1 MMARTNF
8 SMEDKYIRM
17 TRGDSLSFS
26 VQVYDE
32 EEAPFGQDLE
42 RAYFTCKSNRSDN
55 RFLFKKSLSDGIS
68 KVGPGA
74 YTVRVAPSDTASAK
88 PGKYFYDFEIGCNGD
103 VFTVMRGVL
112 EIMQDVTF

>member
-1 MMARTNF
+1 MVRTNF
-8 SMEDKYIRM
+8 TLEDKYIRM
-17 TRGDSLSFS
+17 VRGDTLSFG

-32 EEAPFGQDLE
+32 TGAPFGQDLE
-42 RAYFTCKSNRSDN
+42 RASFTCKSNRSDM
-55 RFLFKKSLSDGIS
+55 RYLFQKSLADGVS

-74 YTVRVAPSDTASAK
+74 YTVRVAPSDTADAK
-88 PGKYFYDFEIGCNGD
+88 PGKYLYDFEIGCNGD

>member
-1 MMARTNF
+1 MVRTNF
-8 SMEDKYIRM
+8 TMEDKYIRM
-17 TRGDSLSFS
+17 TRGDTLSFGI
-26 VQVYDE
+26 QVYDE
-32 EEAPFGQDLE
+32 EGAPFSQDLE
-42 RAYFTCKSNRSDN
+42 RACFTCKSNRSDS
-55 RFLFKKSLSDGIS
+55 RFLFKKSLSGGVS

-103 VFTVMRGVL
+103 VFTIMRGVL

>member
-1 MMARTNF
+1 MRANF
-8 SMEDKYIRM
+8 AMEDDYIRM
-17 TRGDSLSFS
+17 VRGDTISFGL
-26 VQVYDE
+26 QVYGDSGE
-32 EEAPFGQDLE
+32 PFDQDLE

-55 RFLFKKSLSDGIS
+55 RFLFKKSLSDGVS
-68 KVGPGA
+68 KVGQGA
-74 YTVRVAPSDTASAK
+74 YTVRVAPSDTANAK

>member
-1 MMARTNF
+1 MVRTNF

-17 TRGDSLSFS
+17 TRGDTLSFGI
-26 VQVYDE
+26 QVYDE
-32 EEAPFGQDLE
+32 EGAPFGQDLE
-42 RAYFTCKSNRSDN
+42 RAYFTCKSNRSDA
-55 RFLFKKSLSDGIS
+55 RYLFQKSLSDGVS

-74 YTVRVAPSDTASAK
+74 YTVRVDPSDTDSAK

>member
-1 MMARTNF
+1 MMRANF
-8 SMEDKYIRM
+8 TMEDKYIRM
-17 TRGDSLSFS
+17 VRGDTLSFG

-32 EEAPFGQDLE
+32 EGAPFGQDLE

-55 RFLFKKSLSDGIS
+55 RFLFKKSLSDGVS
-68 KVGPGA
+68 KVGPGT
-74 YTVRVAPSDTASAK
+74 YTVRVAPSDTANAK

>member
-1 MMARTNF
+1 MVRANF
-8 SMEDKYIRM
+8 SMEDKYIRV
-17 TRGDSLSFS
+17 TRGDTLSFS
-26 VQVYDE
+26 VQVCDE
-32 EEAPFGQDLE
+32 EGAPFGQNLE

-55 RFLFKKSLSDGIS
+55 RFLFKKSLADGVS
-68 KVGPGA
+68 KVGQGV

>member
-1 MMARTNF
+1 MVRTNF

-17 TRGDSLSFS
+17 TRGDTLSFGI
-26 VQVYDE
+26 QVYDE
-32 EEAPFGQDLE
+32 TGAPFGQDLE
-42 RAYFTCKSNRSDN
+42 HACFTCKSNRSDN
-55 RFLFKKSLSDGIS
+55 RFLFKKSLSDGVS

-74 YTVRVAPSDTASAK
+74 YTVRVAPSDTAGAK
-88 PGKYFYDFEIGCNGD
+88 QGKYFYDLEIGCNGD

>member
-1 MMARTNF
+1 MMVRTNF

-17 TRGDSLSFS
+17 TRGDTLSFS
-26 VQVYDE
+26 LQVCDE
-32 EEAPFGQDLE
+32 EGAPFEQDLE

-55 RFLFKKSLSDGIS
+55 RFLFKKSLSDGVS
-68 KVGPGA
+68 RVGQGA
-74 YTVRVAPSDTASAK
+74 YTVRVAPSDTAAAK

>member
-1 MMARTNF
+1 MRTNF
-8 SMEDKYIRM
+8 TMEDKYIRM
-17 TRGDSLSFS
+17 TRGDTLSFGL
-26 VQVYDE
+26 QVMDE
-32 EEAPFGQDLE
+32 EGEPFAQDLE
-42 RAYFTCKSNRSDN
+42 RAYFTCKSNRSDS
-55 RFLFKKSLSDGIS
+55 RFLFKKSLSDGVS

-112 EIMQDVTF
+112 EIIQDVTF